1 MKREIFK
8 KGIKMPFIGIVGKVN
23 DSNFIKNGLTKNSEN
38 TKFEIININNKS
50 IENIKNIKFDVLV
63 INENNFEILNNSKY
77 LEGIMSQAGYI
88 IVNSDI
94 QNNLSLLKNT
104 KLNIITY
111 GFNAKCTITVS
122 SIKDEDTLICV
133 QRNIKRVNGKI
144 IEEQEFNIKIEKNN
158 IKKLYNTLV
167 IFTILAIFGENLK
180 KI

>member
-1 MKREIFK
+1 M
-8 KGIKMPFIGIVGKVN
+8 
-23 DSNFIKNGLTKNSEN
+23 
-38 TKFEIININNKS
+38 
-50 IENIKNIKFDVLV
+50 

-77 LEGIMSQAGYI
+77 LEDIMSQAGYI

-94 QNNLSLLKNT
+94 QDNLSLLKNT